1 MLRDIDLNKVS
12 DGKLYGIN
20 DMAKTDCNGCKGC
33 SSCCR
38 DMGASIVLDPF
49 DTHRLCVGLQK
60 SFEELLGDC
69 LELNVVDGVILPNI
83 RMTQDTHACVFL
95 TDGRCGVH
103 SIRPGFCRI
112 FPLGRLYENHSF
124 RYFIQIHE
132 CPAPGKSKIKIRK
145 WIDTPDIKRYEKFVN
160 DWHYYL
166 KPLQKYAMDS
176 EQDEQDVRKLNM
188 YILNQF
194 YLKPYTAD
202 GDFYQEFYNR
212 IS

>member
-1 MLRDIDLNKVS
+1 
-12 DGKLYGIN
+12 
-20 DMAKTDCNGCKGC
+20 
-33 SSCCR
+33 
-38 DMGASIVLDPF
+38 
-49 DTHRLCVGLQK
+49 
-60 SFEELLGDC
+60 
-69 LELNVVDGVILPNI
+69 
-83 RMTQDTHACVFL
+83 MTQDTHACVFL